1 MKGLINLSLLR
12 KLGVIVFFA
21 FFFFSCEDQID
32 VKLDEGNTL
41 LVVDGWITDQ
51 PGPQIITLSTT
62 APYFNKESTPKVSG
76 AIVLLSDNGGQSE
89 ILTEKE
95 PGKYVTSEGFQGKVG
110 KTYFLNIRHDGNE
123 YKAETQIRRPAMI
136 DSLSQ
141 KFREKSLS
149 WEEGYYVLY
158 NGPEQAGLG
167 DFYRFK
173 VYKNDTLQNKPE
185 NLIVA
190 QDKFVDGN
198 YIKEVELH
206 NKPFLKG
213 DHIRVE
219 NWAIT
224 EDAYQ
229 YYIEMLA
236 QVNNGG
242 MFANPPANIKTNIV
256 TLNPDKARRAVGFFG
271 GASVT
276 SKEMIIK

>member
-1 MKGLINLSLLR
+1 
-12 KLGVIVFFA
+12 
-21 FFFFSCEDQID
+21 
-32 VKLDEGNTL
+32 
-41 LVVDGWITDQ
+41 
-51 PGPQIITLSTT
+51 
-62 APYFNKESTPKVSG
+62 
-76 AIVLLSDNGGQSE
+76 
-89 ILTEKE
+89 
-95 PGKYVTSEGFQGKVG
+95 
-110 KTYFLNIRHDGNE
+110 
-123 YKAETQIRRPAMI
+123 
-136 DSLSQ
+136 
-141 KFREKSLS
+141 
-149 WEEGYYVLY
+149 VLY

-173 VYKNDTLQNKPE
+173 LYKNDTLQYKPE
-185 NLIVA
+185 NLIVV

-206 NKPFLKG
+206 NKPFRKG
-213 DHIRVE
+213 DRIRVE

-224 EDAYQ
+224 GEAYQ

-242 MFANPPANIKTNIV
+242 MFANPPANIRTNIV